1 MRVGWASMGSIISK
15 RTKSFYLIG
24 IFALRLHQVA
34 PRHFIAGG
42 IEFNKKL
49 VEDCRLGSHQ
59 DPTSYSFQISPF
71 WTFTCTTKLLG
82 ILQILQS
89 SAPGGT
95 KSWKEKMCSMFSA
108 LQFFNICYPLVNTK
122 KTIETRAISP
132 GLLYKWWIIQWLRII
147 YCVRLLEAIYLI
159 CVHSRWL
166 KPAVSGHFKCTAG
179 NAWDKTTKIIHQ
191 FPGMIWTMYRF

>member
-122 KTIETRAISP
+122 KQSKPVLFPRDCSTNGE
-132 GLLYKWWIIQWLRII
+132 LFNDYVLYTVLDYW
-147 YCVRLLEAIYLI
+147 RLSI
-159 CVHSRWL
+159 
-166 KPAVSGHFKCTAG
+166 
-179 NAWDKTTKIIHQ
+179 
-191 FPGMIWTMYRF
+191 